1 MTFVN
6 VVDLIKRQAI
16 SGVSPRQRSVLE
28 RRIAIFLRHGFIG
41 SPGELESSL
50 IQGDPP
56 ERMYANGD
64 VRRINDVSGILHGLE
79 EKGFLVLDVG
89 TEKYLL
95 GAQPSNPEL

>member
-1 MTFVN
+1 
-6 VVDLIKRQAI
+6 
-16 SGVSPRQRSVLE
+16 
-28 RRIAIFLRHGFIG
+28 
-41 SPGELESSL
+41 
-50 IQGDPP
+50 
-56 ERMYANGD
+56 MYANGD